1 MRPRRKGRNAAR
13 RRGSQPIRSKHM
25 EKTKDENVLEIYTIA
40 RDLLELVAGDS
51 EDVRF
56 ELIRHKLK
64 DAYAEYRG

>member
-1 MRPRRKGRNAAR
+1 
-13 RRGSQPIRSKHM
+13 M